1 MTAPEVKLLPQFL
14 PIAEGWEQAK
24 HVLKHLYRRA
34 ERWDLVVPK
43 LPSGLRQRALD
54 AGCTLIDRV
63 QDGSEER
70 EPLCDTCQKLVQADH
85 DAYYCPAYLQSVRTA
100 PLYKRVGVLKEDIQL
115 QALVGDNAV
124 FVVATR
130 GSAGRPAQV
139 VSAYR
144 MSFLVRPETRQ
155 PAEFLRKAID
165 RFKDK
170 TSLAKKAGST

>member
-1 MTAPEVKLLPQFL
+1 MTVPDAKLQPDIL

-24 HVLKHLYRRA
+24 HVLKHLYRRE

-43 LPSGLRQRALD
+43 LPSGLRKRALD

-63 QDGSEER
+63 QEGSDER
-70 EPLCDTCQKLVQADH
+70 ETLCDTCQKLVQADH
-85 DAYYCPAYLQSVRTA
+85 DAYYGPAYMQSVRTA
-100 PLYKRVGVLKEDIQL
+100 PLYKRVGVLKDDAQL

-130 GSAGRPAQV
+130 ASAGRPAQV
-139 VSAYR
+139 ISAYR
-144 MSFLVRPETRQ
+144 IAPPGRPEQWQ
-155 PAEFLRKAID
+155 PAQFLRKAID

-170 TSLAKKAGST
+170 TSLAKKAGSP